1 MVTRRLI
8 AALTASLLVACIQNP
23 ESKPDLPQPS
33 FASTQCRTVQH
44 SLGKTKICGKPQ
56 RIVALGPNALEPLLD
71 LRIQPVGFADH
82 VTYDQEDYTNPQ
94 QQIPYL
100 GKYIPQPLV
109 NLGSAYMPSIE
120 KILKMQ
126 PDLIVGTEGNSASQ
140 YQLLSQITPTIIL
153 KWEDAEVN
161 LRTIARVFNRS
172 KEAEE
177 RLSEK
182 ARNFEA
188 ARREFSKIVAKSP
201 KLLLLSLTG
210 LEQISLGTHGHGRCS
225 SLLKNLGFQLVDLPE
240 YKMSQSEAIIPISL
254 ENLPELNHADH
265 IVLLGS
271 DFNLL
276 NSNTSFED
284 HHLARIRQAWRENMI
299 AQRLTASKNGRVYFI
314 PAYLCLGLPGSIG
327 TKLYLAELKKQIIN
341 RQAR

>member
-23 ESKPDLPQPS
+23 ESKPDRPQSS

-44 SLGKTKICGKPQ
+44 SLGETEICGKPQ
-56 RIVALGPNALEPLLD
+56 RIVALGSNALESLVD

-82 VTYDQEDYTNPQ
+82 VTYDQEDYTDPK

-100 GKYIPQPLV
+100 GKYIPHPLV

-126 PDLIVGTEGNSASQ
+126 PDLIVGTEGNSESQ
-140 YQLLSQITPTIIL
+140 YQLLSKITPTIIL
-153 KWEDAEVN
+153 KWEDAEAS

-172 KEAEE
+172 QEAEE

-182 ARNFEA
+182 ARNVEA
-188 ARREFSKIVAKSP
+188 TRRDFSKVVANSP

-210 LEQISLGTHGHGRCS
+210 LEEIYLGTHGHGRCS

-240 YKMSQSEAIIPISL
+240 YKMSQSEALIPISL
-254 ENLPELNHADH
+254 ENLPALNHADH
-265 IVLLGS
+265 ILLLGN
-271 DFNLL
+271 DFNSL

-284 HHLARIRQAWRENMI
+284 HQLAHVKRTWKENMI
-299 AQRLTASKNGRVYFI
+299 AQRLTASRNGRVYFI

-327 TKLYLAELKKQIIN
+327 TKLYLAELKKQILN